1 MKICKVERCNN
12 KVHGKGYCNKHYI
25 QFKRYGEIRRT
36 LKDPNEIVLHD
47 DYAEIILYDMNSNEK
62 ARALIDLDDVHKV
75 KEYKWCLDG
84 YGYVRGGK
92 EKKIQLHR
100 FVMNCPD
107 DMVVDHINLNPLD
120 NRKMNLRICTK
131 QQNEMNRPLR
141 NNNTSGITGVSLHKQ
156 TNKWRAYIEYNQKYI
171 HLGLFDTK
179 EDAVK
184 AREQAEI
191 KYFGEYRYKELDD

>member
-1 MKICKVERCNN
+1 MKICKVDGCND
-12 KVHGKGYCNKHYI
+12 KTHGKGYCNKHYR
-25 QFKRYGEIRRT
+25 QFKRYGKVRRT
-36 LKDPNEIVLHD
+36 LKDPNEIILYD
-47 DYAEIILYDMNSNEK
+47 NYAEIILYDINSNEK
-62 ARALIDLDDVHKV
+62 AKTLIDLDDMHKV
-75 KEYKWCLDG
+75 KKYKWCLDA

-100 FVMNCPD
+100 FIMNCPN
-107 DMVVDHINLNPLD
+107 DMVVDHVNLNPLD
-120 NRKMNLRICTK
+120 NRKMNLRICIK

-156 TNKWRAYIEYNQKYI
+156 TNKWRAYIQYNQKFI

-179 EDAVK
+179 EEAIK

-191 KYFGEYRYKELDD
+191 KYFGEYRYKELDN